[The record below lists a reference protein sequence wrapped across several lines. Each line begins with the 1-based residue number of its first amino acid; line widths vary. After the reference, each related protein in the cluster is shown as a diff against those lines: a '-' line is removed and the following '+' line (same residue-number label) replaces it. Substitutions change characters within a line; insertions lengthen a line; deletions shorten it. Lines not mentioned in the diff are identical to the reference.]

1 MKTDLELK
9 KDILA
14 ELAYEPSI
22 NATDISVSVK
32 EGIVLLN
39 GSVSNFAAKLAA
51 AHAAKRVAGVKG
63 VADEVV
69 VHLTDSSHRTDDEIA
84 AAAAKSIDWTLAVPT
99 GAVTAMVHDGWLTLE
114 GIVKWAHQKYA
125 AEEAVQRL
133 PGIKG
138 INNFIIIRPKQP
150 TSSDVNTAIKAAF
163 ERHALLDA
171 QKITVETSG
180 SKVVLRGTLG
190 SCLERE
196 EAERAARSAPGVS
209 EVENNIIISYLVI
222 MADARDHALVAS

>member
-22 NATDISVSVK
+22 NAADIGVLVK
-32 EGIVLLN
+32 QGGVLLN
-39 GSVSNFAAKLAA
+39 GSVSSYAAKLAA

-63 VADEVV
+63 VADEIVV
-69 VHLTDSSHRTDDEIA
+69 RLPASSRRTDDEIA
-84 AAAAKSIDWTLAVPT
+84 AAAAKSIDWIITVPT
-99 GAVTAMVHDGWLTLE
+99 GAVTVKVRDGWLTLKGVVE
-114 GIVKWAHQKYA
+114 WAHQKNA

-133 PGIKG
+133 TGVKG
-138 INNFIIIRPKQP
+138 IDNLIIIRPKQLTP
-150 TSSDVNTAIKAAF
+150 SDVNTAIKAAF

-171 QKITVETSG
+171 KKITVATSG

-209 EVENNIIISYLVI
+209 EVENHIIIHI
-222 MADARDHALVAS
+222 W

>member
-22 NATDISVSVK
+22 NAADIGVSVK
-32 EGIVLLN
+32 QGGVLLN
-39 GSVSNFAAKLAA
+39 GSVSSYAAKLAA

-69 VHLTDSSHRTDDEIA
+69 VHLPDSSRRTDDEIA
-84 AAAAKSIDWTLAVPT
+84 AAAVKSIDWTITVPT
-99 GAVTAMVHDGWLTLE
+99 GAVTVMVRDGWLTLE
-114 GIVKWAHQKYA
+114 GVVEWAHQKNA

-133 PGIKG
+133 PGVKG
-138 INNFIIIRPKQP
+138 INNLIIIRPKQP
-150 TSSDVNTAIKAAF
+150 TPSDVNTAIKAAF

-171 QKITVETSG
+171 GKITVETSG

-209 EVENNIIISYLVI
+209 EVENHIIIHI
-222 MADARDHALVAS
+222 W

>member
-22 NATDISVSVK
+22 NAADIGVLVK
-32 EGIVLLN
+32 QGGVLLN
-39 GSVSNFAAKLAA
+39 GSVSSYAAKLAA

-63 VADEVV
+63 VADEIAVR
-69 VHLTDSSHRTDDEIA
+69 LPASSRRTDDEIA
-84 AAAAKSIDWTLAVPT
+84 AAAAKSIDWIITVPT
-99 GAVTAMVHDGWLTLE
+99 GAVTVTVRDGWLALKVVVE
-114 GIVKWAHQKYA
+114 WAHQKNA

-133 PGIKG
+133 TGVKG
-138 INNFIIIRPKQP
+138 INNLIIIKPKQP
-150 TSSDVNTAIKAAF
+150 TSSDVNTAIMAAF

-171 QKITVETSG
+171 QKIIVETSG

-190 SCLERE
+190 NCLERE

-209 EVENNIIISYLVI
+209 EVENHIIIH
-222 MADARDHALVAS
+222 MW

>member
-22 NATDISVSVK
+22 NAAAIGVLVK
-32 EGIVLLN
+32 QGGVVLN
-39 GSVSNFAAKLAA
+39 GSVSSYAAKQAA
-51 AHAAKRVAGVKG
+51 AHAAKRVAGLQG
-63 VADEVV
+63 VADEIAVR
-69 VHLTDSSHRTDDEIA
+69 LPASSRRTDDEIA
-84 AAAAKSIDWTLAVPT
+84 AAAVKSIDWDTTVPA
-99 GAVTAMVHDGWLTLE
+99 GAVTVTVRDGWLTLKGVVE
-114 GIVKWAHQKYA
+114 WAHHRNA

-133 PGIKG
+133 TGVKG
-138 INNFIIIRPKQP
+138 INNLIIIKPKQP
-150 TSSDVNTAIKAAF
+150 TPSDVNTAIKAAF

-171 QKITVETSG
+171 QKIIVETSG

-209 EVENNIIISYLVI
+209 EVENHIIIH
-222 MADARDHALVAS
+222 MW

>member
-22 NATDISVSVK
+22 NAADIGVLVK
-32 EGIVLLN
+32 QGGVLLN
-39 GSVSNFAAKLAA
+39 GSVSSYAAKLAA

-63 VADEVV
+63 VADEIA
-69 VHLTDSSHRTDDEIA
+69 VHLPDSSRRTDDEIA
-84 AAAAKSIDWTLAVPT
+84 AAAAKSKDWIITVPT
-99 GAVTAMVHDGWLTLE
+99 GAVTVMVRDGWLTLKGVVE
-114 GIVKWAHQKYA
+114 WAHQKNA

-133 PGIKG
+133 TGVKG
-138 INNFIIIRPKQP
+138 INNLIIIRPKQP
-150 TSSDVNTAIKAAF
+150 TPSDVNTAIMAAF

-209 EVENNIIISYLVI
+209 EVENHIIIH
-222 MADARDHALVAS
+222 MW

>member
-22 NATDISVSVK
+22 NAADIGVSVK
-32 EGIVLLN
+32 QGGVLLN
-39 GSVSNFAAKLAA
+39 GSVSSYAAKLAA

-63 VADEVV
+63 VADEIAVR
-69 VHLTDSSHRTDDEIA
+69 LPDSSRRTDDEIV
-84 AAAAKSIDWTLAVPT
+84 AAAAKSIDWIITVPT
-99 GAVTAMVHDGWLTLE
+99 GAVTVMVRDGWLTLE
-114 GIVKWAHQKYA
+114 GVVEWAHQKNA

-133 PGIKG
+133 PGVKG
-138 INNFIIIRPKQP
+138 INNLIIIRPKQP
-150 TSSDVNTAIKAAF
+150 TPSDVNTAIKAAF

-171 QKITVETSG
+171 GKITVETSG

-209 EVENNIIISYLVI
+209 EVENHIIIHI
-222 MADARDHALVAS
+222 W

>member
-22 NATDISVSVK
+22 NAADIGVLVK
-32 EGIVLLN
+32 QGGVLLN
-39 GSVSNFAAKLAA
+39 GSVSSYAAKLAA
-51 AHAAKRVAGVKG
+51 THAAKRVAGVKG
-63 VADEVV
+63 VADEIAVR
-69 VHLTDSSHRTDDEIA
+69 LPDSSRRTDDEIA
-84 AAAAKSIDWTLAVPT
+84 AAAAKLIDWIITVPT
-99 GAVTAMVHDGWLTLE
+99 GAVTVTVRDGWLTLKGVVE
-114 GIVKWAHQKYA
+114 WAHQKNA

-133 PGIKG
+133 TGVKG
-138 INNFIIIRPKQP
+138 INNLIIIRPKQP
-150 TSSDVNTAIKAAF
+150 TPSDVNTAIMAAF

-171 QKITVETSG
+171 QKIAVETSG

-209 EVENNIIISYLVI
+209 EVENRIIIHVW
-222 MADARDHALVAS
+222 

>member
-22 NATDISVSVK
+22 NAADIGVLVRQ
-32 EGIVLLN
+32 GGVLLN
-39 GSVSNFAAKLAA
+39 GSVGSYAAKLAA
-51 AHAAKRVAGVKG
+51 AHAAKRVAGAKG
-63 VADEVV
+63 VADEIAVR
-69 VHLTDSSHRTDDEIA
+69 LPASSRRTDDEIA
-84 AAAAKSIDWTLAVPT
+84 AAAVKSIDWIITVPT
-99 GAVTAMVHDGWLTLE
+99 GAVTVTVRDGWLTLKGTVE
-114 GIVKWAHQKYA
+114 WAHQKNA

-133 PGIKG
+133 TGVKG
-138 INNFIIIRPKQP
+138 INNLITIRPKQP
-150 TSSDVNTAIKAAF
+150 IPSDVNTAIKAAF

-171 QKITVETSG
+171 RKITVETSG

-209 EVENNIIISYLVI
+209 EVENHIIVHIW
-222 MADARDHALVAS
+222 

>member
-22 NATDISVSVK
+22 NAADIGVLVK
-32 EGIVLLN
+32 QGGVILN
-39 GSVSNFAAKLAA
+39 GSVSSYAAKLAA

-63 VADEVV
+63 VADEIA
-69 VHLTDSSHRTDDEIA
+69 VHLPTTSRRTDDEIA
-84 AAAAKSIDWTLAVPT
+84 AAATKSIDWLITVPT
-99 GAVTAMVHDGWLTLE
+99 GAVSVMVRDGWLTLE
-114 GIVKWAHQKYA
+114 GVVEWAHQKYA

-133 PGIKG
+133 TGVKG
-138 INNFIIIRPKQP
+138 INNLIIIRPKQP
-150 TSSDVNTAIKAAF
+150 TPSDVTTAIKAAF

-171 QKITVETSG
+171 RKIIVETSG

-190 SCLERE
+190 SCLESE

-209 EVENNIIISYLVI
+209 EVENHIIIH
-222 MADARDHALVAS
+222 MW

>member
-22 NATDISVSVK
+22 NAAAIGVLVK
-32 EGIVLLN
+32 QGGVVLN
-39 GSVSNFAAKLAA
+39 GSVSSYAAKQAA
-51 AHAAKRVAGVKG
+51 AHAAKRVAGLQG
-63 VADEVV
+63 VADEIAVR
-69 VHLTDSSHRTDDEIA
+69 LPASSRRTDDEIA
-84 AAAAKSIDWTLAVPT
+84 AAAVKSIDWDTTVPA
-99 GAVTAMVHDGWLTLE
+99 GAVTVTVRDGWLTLKGVVE
-114 GIVKWAHQKYA
+114 WAHHRNA

-133 PGIKG
+133 TGVKG
-138 INNFIIIRPKQP
+138 INNLIIIKPKQP
-150 TSSDVNTAIKAAF
+150 APSDVNTAIMAAF

-209 EVENNIIISYLVI
+209 EVENHIIIH
-222 MADARDHALVAS
+222 MW

>member
-14 ELAYEPSI
+14 ELAYEPSV
-22 NATDISVSVK
+22 NAADIGVSVN

-39 GSVSNFAAKLAA
+39 GSVSSYVAKLVAVR
-51 AHAAKRVAGVKG
+51 AAKRVAGVKG

-69 VHLTDSSHRTDDEIA
+69 VDLPDSSRRTDDEIA
-84 AAAAKSIDWTLAVPT
+84 ADAAKSIDWLIEVPT
-99 GAVTAMVHDGWLTLE
+99 GAVTAMVRNGWLTLE
-114 GIVKWAHQKYA
+114 GVVEWAHQKIA

-133 PGIKG
+133 PGVIG
-138 INNFIIIRPKQP
+138 ISNLIIIRPKQA
-150 TSSDVNTAIKAAF
+150 SSDVSAAIKAAF

-171 QKITVETSG
+171 EKITVETSG
-180 SKVVLRGTLG
+180 NKVVLRGVLDN
-190 SCLERE
+190 CIERE

-209 EVENNIIISYLVI
+209 EVENHIVI
-222 MADARDHALVAS
+222 HIW

>member
-1 MKTDLELK
+1 MIRFMKTDLELK
-9 KDILA
+9 KDISA

-22 NATDISVSVK
+22 NAADIGVLVK
-32 EGIVLLN
+32 QGGVLLN
-39 GSVSNFAAKLAA
+39 GSVSSYAAKLAA

-63 VADEVV
+63 VADEIAVR
-69 VHLTDSSHRTDDEIA
+69 LPASSRRTDDEIA
-84 AAAAKSIDWTLAVPT
+84 AAAAKSIDWIITVPT
-99 GAVTAMVHDGWLTLE
+99 GAVTVTVRDGWLTLKGVVE
-114 GIVKWAHQKYA
+114 WAHQKNA

-133 PGIKG
+133 TGVKG
-138 INNFIIIRPKQP
+138 INNLIIIRPKQP
-150 TSSDVNTAIKAAF
+150 APSDVNTAIMAAF

-209 EVENNIIISYLVI
+209 EVENHIIIHI
-222 MADARDHALVAS
+222 W

>member
-22 NATDISVSVK
+22 NAADISVSVK
-32 EGIVLLN
+32 QGGVLLN
-39 GSVSNFAAKLAA
+39 GSVSSYAAKLAA
-51 AHAAKRVAGVKG
+51 AHAAKRIAGVKG

-69 VHLTDSSHRTDDEIA
+69 VHLPDSSRRTDDEIA
-84 AAAAKSIDWTLAVPT
+84 AAAVKSIDWDTTVPA
-99 GAVTAMVHDGWLTLE
+99 GAVTVIVRDGWLTLKGVVE
-114 GIVKWAHQKYA
+114 WAHQKNA

-133 PGIKG
+133 TGVKG
-138 INNFIIIRPKQP
+138 INNLIIIRPKQP
-150 TSSDVNTAIKAAF
+150 AASDVNTAIKAAF

-171 QKITVETSG
+171 GKITVETSG

-190 SCLERE
+190 SCLESE

-209 EVENNIIISYLVI
+209 EVENHIIIH
-222 MADARDHALVAS
+222 MW

>member
-22 NATDISVSVK
+22 NAADIGVLVK
-32 EGIVLLN
+32 QGGVLLN
-39 GSVSNFAAKLAA
+39 GSVSSYAAKEAA

-63 VADEVV
+63 VADEIA
-69 VHLTDSSHRTDDEIA
+69 VHLPASSRRTDDEIA
-84 AAAAKSIDWTLAVPT
+84 AAATKSIDWTITVPA
-99 GAVTAMVHDGWLTLE
+99 GAVTVMVRDGWLTLKGVVE
-114 GIVKWAHQKYA
+114 WAHQKNA

-133 PGIKG
+133 TGVKG
-138 INNFIIIRPKQP
+138 INNLIIIRPKQP
-150 TSSDVNTAIKAAF
+150 TPSNVNTAIKAAF

-171 QKITVETSG
+171 GKITVETSG

-209 EVENNIIISYLVI
+209 EVENNIIIH
-222 MADARDHALVAS
+222 MW

>member
-22 NATDISVSVK
+22 NAADIGVLVK
-32 EGIVLLN
+32 QGGVLLN
-39 GSVSNFAAKLAA
+39 GSVSSYAAKLAA

-63 VADEVV
+63 VADEIV
-69 VHLTDSSHRTDDEIA
+69 VHLPDSSRRTDDEIA
-84 AAAAKSIDWTLAVPT
+84 AAAAKLIDWIITVPT
-99 GAVTAMVHDGWLTLE
+99 GAVTVTVRDGWLTLKGVVE
-114 GIVKWAHQKYA
+114 WAHQKNA

-133 PGIKG
+133 TGVKG
-138 INNFIIIRPKQP
+138 INNLIIIRPKQP
-150 TSSDVNTAIKAAF
+150 TPSDVNTAIMAAF

-171 QKITVETSG
+171 QKIAVETSG

-209 EVENNIIISYLVI
+209 EVENRIIIHVW
-222 MADARDHALVAS
+222 

>member
-22 NATDISVSVK
+22 NAADIGVLVK
-32 EGIVLLN
+32 QGGVVLN
-39 GSVSNFAAKLAA
+39 GSVSSYAAKLAA

-63 VADEVV
+63 VADEIAVR
-69 VHLTDSSHRTDDEIA
+69 LPDSSRRTDDEIA
-84 AAAAKSIDWTLAVPT
+84 AAAAKSIDWIITVPT
-99 GAVTAMVHDGWLTLE
+99 GAVTVTVRDGWLALKGVVE
-114 GIVKWAHQKYA
+114 WAHQKNA

-133 PGIKG
+133 TGVKG
-138 INNFIIIRPKQP
+138 INNLIIIKPKQP
-150 TSSDVNTAIKAAF
+150 TPSDVSTAIKAAF

-190 SCLERE
+190 NCLERE

-209 EVENNIIISYLVI
+209 EVENHIIIHI
-222 MADARDHALVAS
+222 W

>member
-14 ELAYEPSI
+14 ELEYEPSV
-22 NATDISVSVK
+22 NAADIGVSVK

-39 GSVSNFAAKLAA
+39 GSVSSYAAKLAA
-51 AHAAKRVAGVKG
+51 AHAAKRVADVKG

-69 VHLTDSSHRTDDEIA
+69 VHLPDSSRRTDDEIA
-84 AAAAKSIDWTLAVPT
+84 VAAVKSIDWTITVPT
-99 GAVTAMVHDGWLTLE
+99 GAVTVMVRDGWLTLE
-114 GIVKWAHQKYA
+114 GVVEWAHQKNA

-133 PGIKG
+133 PGVKG
-138 INNFIIIRPKQP
+138 INNFIIIIPKQP
-150 TSSDVNTAIKAAF
+150 TSSDVNTAIKSAF

-171 QKITVETSG
+171 QKIVVETSG

-190 SCLERE
+190 SYLERE

-209 EVENNIIISYLVI
+209 EVENRIIIHI
-222 MADARDHALVAS
+222 W

>member
-22 NATDISVSVK
+22 NAADIGVLVK
-32 EGIVLLN
+32 QGGVVLN
-39 GSVSNFAAKLAA
+39 GSVSSYAAKLAA

-63 VADEVV
+63 VADEIAVR
-69 VHLTDSSHRTDDEIA
+69 LPDSSRRTDDEIA
-84 AAAAKSIDWTLAVPT
+84 AAAAKSIDWIITVPT
-99 GAVTAMVHDGWLTLE
+99 GAVTVTVRDGWLTLKGVVE
-114 GIVKWAHQKYA
+114 WAHQKNA
-125 AEEAVQRL
+125 AEEAVQHL
-133 PGIKG
+133 TGVKG
-138 INNFIIIRPKQP
+138 INNLIIIKPKQP
-150 TSSDVNTAIKAAF
+150 TPSDVSTAIKAAF

-190 SCLERE
+190 NCLERE

-209 EVENNIIISYLVI
+209 EVENHIIIHI
-222 MADARDHALVAS
+222 W

>member
-22 NATDISVSVK
+22 NAADIGVLVK
-32 EGIVLLN
+32 QGGVLLN
-39 GSVSNFAAKLAA
+39 GSVSSYAAKLAA

-63 VADEVV
+63 VADEIAVR
-69 VHLTDSSHRTDDEIA
+69 LPDSSRRTDDEIA
-84 AAAAKSIDWTLAVPT
+84 AAAVKSIDWDITLPA
-99 GAVTAMVHDGWLTLE
+99 GAITVMVRDGWLTLK
-114 GIVKWAHQKYA
+114 GIVEWAHQKNA

-133 PGIKG
+133 TGVKG
-138 INNFIIIRPKQP
+138 INNLIIIKPKQP
-150 TSSDVNTAIKAAF
+150 TPSDVNTAIKAAF

-171 QKITVETSG
+171 QKITAETSG

-190 SCLERE
+190 SCLESE

-209 EVENNIIISYLVI
+209 EVENHIIIH
-222 MADARDHALVAS
+222 MW

>member
-22 NATDISVSVK
+22 NAADIGVSVK
-32 EGIVLLN
+32 QGGVLLN
-39 GSVSNFAAKLAA
+39 GSVSSYAAKLVA
-51 AHAAKRVAGVKG
+51 AHAAKRVAGVQG
-63 VADEVV
+63 VADEIA
-69 VHLTDSSHRTDDEIA
+69 VHLPDSSRRTDDEIA
-84 AAAAKSIDWTLAVPT
+84 AAAAKSIDWDITIPA
-99 GAVTAMVHDGWLTLE
+99 GAVTVTVRDAWLALK
-114 GIVKWAHQKYA
+114 GIVEWAHQKNA

-133 PGIKG
+133 PGVKG
-138 INNFIIIRPKQP
+138 INNLIIIRPKQP
-150 TSSDVNTAIKAAF
+150 APADINTAIKAAF

-171 QKITVETSG
+171 GKITVETSG

-209 EVENNIIISYLVI
+209 EVENHIIIH
-222 MADARDHALVAS
+222 MW